1 MTIFQKRNGSWKAD
15 LLSGITVAL
24 ALVPEAVAFSFVAG
38 VDPSIGLFSAF
49 TMAFIAAI
57 LGGRPGMISGA
68 TGAIA
73 VVVAP
78 LVALKGVEYMFAAIA
93 LAGVIQIGVGL
104 LKWGKFIR
112 LVPHPVMLGFVNGL
126 AIIIC
131 KAQFESFQ
139 DHHHHWLPT
148 ETLVVMGCMIAVTM
162 LIMWGLPKL
171 TKAIPSAL
179 AAIIVVTLASFGLSK
194 LGLITPTVADMAGKS
209 FAELADKPL
218 LAKLPFFHL
227 PQISLDWASIK
238 LILSFATPIA
248 AVALIESLMTLSLID
263 EITQTRGRGNRECI
277 GQGIANVTSGM
288 FGGMGGCAMIGQ
300 SMINIQSGGRG
311 RTSGIT
317 AGIGLLM
324 FVLFGSSLIGTVPT
338 AALVG
343 VMFMVVIGTFE
354 WTTFRILHKIPRPD
368 AIVIVAVSV
377 VTVFT
382 NLAVAVA
389 VGIIISALVFAWEKG
404 KHISAKTC
412 IDEHGTKVYKLE
424 GPLFFGSAHAFS
436 ELFTINEDPTEV
448 VIDFNLSRVYDH
460 SALDA
465 LHALTEK
472 YAAVDKRLH
481 LLNLSKECVALL
493 GTAEGVVEVS
503 QIEDLDWHLAVDE
516 LG

>member
-15 LLSGITVAL
+15 ILSGITVAL

-38 VDPSIGLFSAF
+38 VDPAIGLFSAF

-57 LGGRPGMISGA
+57 LGGRPGMISGS
-68 TGAIA
+68 TGAVA

-78 LVALKGVEYMFAAIA
+78 LVAMKGVEYMFAAIA
-93 LAGVIQIGVGL
+93 LAGVIQMLVGL
-104 LKWGKFIR
+104 LKFGKFIR

-126 AIIIC
+126 AIIIF
-131 KAQFESFQ
+131 KSQFEAFQ
-139 DHHHHWLPT
+139 DHHHHWLPAD
-148 ETLVVMGCMIAVTM
+148 TLATMGGLIAVTM

-179 AAIIVVTLASFGLSK
+179 AAIIVVTLASFGLTK

-209 FAELADKPL
+209 FIEMADKPL
-218 LAKLPFFHL
+218 LEKLPLFHL
-227 PQISLDWASIK
+227 PQIALDWESLK
-238 LILSFATPIA
+238 LIFSFAAPVA

-277 GQGIANVTSGM
+277 GQGIANLTSGM

-300 SMINIQSGGRG
+300 SMINIHSGGRG

-317 AGIGLLM
+317 AGIGLLL
-324 FVLFGSSLIGTVPT
+324 FVLFGSKLIGCVPT

-354 WTTFRILHKIPRPD
+354 WTTLGILHKIPRHD
-368 AIVIVAVSV
+368 ALVIVAVSI

-404 KHISAKTC
+404 KHITAQTF

-424 GPLFFGSAHAFS
+424 GPLFFGSAKAFN
-436 ELFTINEDPTEV
+436 ELFDLAGDPKDV
-448 VIDFNLSRVYDH
+448 VIDFRHSRVYDH

-465 LHALTEK
+465 LHALTGK
-472 YAAVDKRLH
+472 YAAAGKQLH
-481 LLNLSKECVALL
+481 LLNLCKECRDLL

-503 QIEDLDWHLAVDE
+503 VIEDLEWHLAVDE